1 MKALIKN
8 GQIVITILIFFLV
21 GIGLSCQTDK
31 TSQLTAQELK
41 IYKIILGE
49 KPKEIVV
56 INESMVGV
64 FGEISTGEL
73 KEILEGLQNDTF
85 DNFAKVNSTP
95 TIVKNSTQAA
105 FDYPLVTKVDFERKN
120 LDSSRYYVFSRV
132 GFSNDGKQA
141 VVMFVDVCNPL
152 CSKGNYFLLSNKN
165 GFWEISQESESWKS

>member
-1 MKALIKN
+1 MVEIS
-8 GQIVITILIFFLV
+8 
-21 GIGLSCQTDK
+21 LSCQRDK
-31 TSQLTAQELK
+31 TNQLTTQELK

-64 FGEISTGEL
+64 FGEISTGKL

-95 TIVKNSTQAA
+95 TIIKDSTQAT
-105 FDYPLVTKVDFERKN
+105 FDYPLVNKVDFERKN

-132 GFSNDGKQA
+132 GFSNDRKQA
-141 VVMFVDVCNPL
+141 VVIFVDNRSPL
-152 CSKGNYFLLSNKN
+152 GANGTYFLLANKN
-165 GFWEISQESESWKS
+165 GIWEIVQESEMWRS